1 MRPHRGSGAA
11 HRAAVR
17 SPLALAL
24 GVAVAWAFALPGCS
38 GGSGGS
44 DTSLQPDS
52 LLRAELGLTDADQ
65 VHRVTISGGPQETL
79 SAPSV
84 EIAPGAWVE
93 FVTLDW
99 WVHEIR
105 FEADSLPPDARAFME
120 RTDQVASH
128 PLVSKDERFVLS
140 FEGAPDGRYPFVVE
154 GNGAPARGVVV
165 VRSKR

>member
-1 MRPHRGSGAA
+1 MRRHPGSGAA
-11 HRAAVR
+11 HVAAVR

-24 GVAVAWAFALPGCS
+24 GVAAAWAFALPGCTA
-38 GGSGGS
+38 GS
-44 DTSLQPDS
+44 DTSLRPDS

-79 SAPSV
+79 SGPSV
-84 EIAPGAWVE
+84 EIVPGAWVE
-93 FVTLDW
+93 FLTLDW

-105 FEADSLPPDARAFME
+105 FEADSLTPEARAFME
-120 RTDQVASH
+120 RTDQMASH
-128 PLVSKDERFVLS
+128 PLVTKDERFVLS
-140 FEGAPDGRYPFVVE
+140 FEGAPEGRYPFVVE

>member
-1 MRPHRGSGAA
+1 MRRHPGSGAA
-11 HRAAVR
+11 HRAELR
-17 SPLALAL
+17 SPLALTL
-24 GVAVAWAFALPGCS
+24 GVAAAWAFALPGCS
-38 GGSGGS
+38 GGS
-44 DTSLQPDS
+44 DTSLRPDS

-65 VHRVTISGGPQETL
+65 VHRVAISGGLRETL

-105 FEADSLPPDARAFME
+105 FEADSLPREARAFME
-120 RTDQVASH
+120 RTDQVASQ
-128 PLVSKDERFVLS
+128 PLVTKDERFVLS

-154 GNGAPARGVVV
+154 GSGAPARGVVV